1 MSYHSSIHDFDGGKM
16 DGFPKMAYGF
26 VNRSD
31 IKPYWKMAQEYTL
44 SDHMFPTTHGES
56 WSAHIDLIAS
66 TTNLSRTKAMVD
78 FPSASPW
85 DCQAPIGTVTPTI
98 DANGNYD

>member
-1 MSYHSSIHDFDGGKM
+1 MM
-16 DGFPKMAYGF
+16 DGFPKVAYAF

-31 IKPYWKMAQEYTL
+31 IRPYWTMAQQYTL
-44 SDHMFPTTHGES
+44 ADQMFPTTHGQS

-66 TTNLSRTKAMVD
+66 TTNLSRSKAMVD

-85 DCQAPIGTVTPTI
+85 DCQHRKAR
-98 DANGNYD
+98 